1 MWPPHY
7 IVNRVFQCVSFVWS
21 NNLLMGH
28 MHAAH
33 TFSSKIRQ
41 ERVFQEG
48 VQRLENSKPKHLP
61 LTLYLCRCLP
71 WKRNVPRPKKG
82 TAVLQTGATVKPASR
97 EKLGK
102 TRYSFHSFHVPSF
115 LWKVTWMIPSTKA
128 STSHTL
134 VTCRSDMDNVFHLVM
149 TQVLHFEGLRGMMI
163 LIDSW
168 ILVHH
173 YLGFCF
179 FIEDSL
185 IRCQFLLSKSLR
197 LQHLGRVSRE
207 WLEHGIGSIQIN
219 SIVELVTGS

>member
-1 MWPPHY
+1 
-7 IVNRVFQCVSFVWS
+7 
-21 NNLLMGH
+21 

-97 EKLGK
+97 EKQGK
-102 TRYSFHSFHVPSF
+102 TRYSFHSFHPSF
-115 LWKVTWMIPSTKA
+115 GKWLGWSLQPKLLLLIPLSPAGATWITFFTCSWHKFC
-128 STSHTL
+128 TL
-134 VTCRSDMDNVFHLVM
+134 RDC
-149 TQVLHFEGLRGMMI
+149 EGWWFLLI
-163 LIDSW
+163 LEFLFIT
-168 ILVHH
+168 I
-173 YLGFCF
+173 LGFVF
-179 FIEDSL
+179 FIEDRR

-219 SIVELVTGS
+219 SSVELATGS

>member
-1 MWPPHY
+1 MNPDSFWSKGTSETQKIDSEIDHSIATPQEVATHSRFLGVLLNVTPTFCR
-7 IVNRVFQCVSFVWS
+7 VNRVFQCVSFVWS

-102 TRYSFHSFHVPSF
+102 TRYSFRVPSF

-134 VTCRSDMDNVFHLVM
+134 VTCRSDMDTVFHLVM
-149 TQVLHFEGLRGMMI
+149 TEVLHFEGLRGMMI

-173 YLGFCF
+173 YLGFCCF
-179 FIEDSL
+179 HW
-185 IRCQFLLSKSLR
+185 R
-197 LQHLGRVSRE
+197 
-207 WLEHGIGSIQIN
+207 
-219 SIVELVTGS
+219 